1 MPPQPVDNAAVI
13 TLATLLLALVGCA
26 PGATQAW
33 GGLAP
38 GATGGLPASARRPR
52 GALFAAML
60 AAAFLAL
67 AGCAPAPEADAPD
80 FLPAARG
87 PYRRVTPVA
96 RYTSSNL
103 YEYIDGQAPYVVSYG
118 FVGLATADYRRADE
132 PVTTVDVYDM
142 GSVRSA
148 FALFR
153 SNANLES
160 SPLDIGTEGAG
171 GEGRIEFWQDRYYV
185 VVSSPA
191 AEDDTPVRDIARA
204 VADDLPPTGRMPD
217 CLAWLP
223 AEGRIE
229 ASLTFTPTAYLG
241 YEVLQHAAAA
251 RFRLGETEG
260 AGGAKEAAGG
270 KPPPEVTLFACRYA
284 SPDAAVEA
292 LAALRTQLAGQSAP
306 MSLEE
311 AELADLA
318 AEGVVADKFVMGR
331 LVVFRQGRF
340 LAGMLPWPDHPA
352 ARPCLAALAAHVKG
366 RQQP

>member
-1 MPPQPVDNAAVI
+1 MPMPAGPIARVAVALAA
-13 TLATLLLALVGCA
+13 AL
-26 PGATQAW
+26 
-33 GGLAP
+33 LAP
-38 GATGGLPASARRPR
+38 GATGGLPASVLRARWTPFV
-52 GALFAAML
+52 ALFAAAL
-60 AAAFLAL
+60 LAL
-67 AGCAPAPEADAPD
+67 AGCAPPDAETEPD
-80 FLPAARG
+80 LLPAARG

-96 RYTSSNL
+96 RYTPANL

-142 GSVRSA
+142 GSVRNA

-191 AEDDTPVRDIARA
+191 AEDDTPVRDIARLLA
-204 VADDLPPTGRMPD
+204 ADLPPTARLPD

-241 YEVLQHAAAA
+241 YEVLRHAAAA
-251 RFRLGETEG
+251 RFRLGEMASG
-260 AGGAKEAAGG
+260 AAPAKEAPGG
-270 KPPPEVTLFACRYA
+270 KPPPEVTLFACRYE
-284 SPDAAVEA
+284 SPDAAAEA
-292 LAALRTQLAGQSAP
+292 LAAFRTQLASQSAS

-318 AEGVVADKFVMGR
+318 AEGFVADKFVMGR
-331 LVVFRQGRF
+331 LVVFRRGRF

-352 ARPCLAALAAHVKG
+352 ARPCLAALAGHVKG
-366 RQQP
+366 QGSRD